1 MGKRFG
7 KHFSEVDI
15 KIQEKFI
22 SIIIKEMAVKFM
34 MRY

>member
-1 MGKRFG
+1 MGKRFA

-15 KIQEKFI
+15 KILEKFI